1 MRRRSAPSGHFGL
14 CLLVSR
20 PLGPRGVKVGGG
32 MWGSWAG
39 RVREVKGEIPGVL
52 VCGAGEREWVS
63 ELLACLGGGGGGGG
77 L

>member
-1 MRRRSAPSGHFGL
+1 
-14 CLLVSR
+14 
-20 PLGPRGVKVGGG
+20 

-63 ELLACLGGGGGGGG
+63 ELLACLGGGVGEGGSEADSSACDPQLGRMIEVIE
-77 L
+77 